1 MSVFTLAPEQI
12 DNYWPLIADH
22 LYRLQRRGYI
32 DVDEVHEDLKAARKQ
47 LWGYAEGGKVLGV
60 CITRITKG
68 RVCEFYGAVGTQSRP
83 GQIQEVHEAIRTWA
97 KSINCTKL
105 RFNGRVGWLRLLKT
119 YKQTGVIA
127 EEEF

>member
-1 MSVFTLAPEQI
+1 VIFTLPSTEI
-12 DNYWPLIADH
+12 DSYWNHISPH

-32 DVDEVHEDLKAARKQ
+32 DVEEVREDLKSQAKQ
-47 LWGYAEGGKVLGV
+47 LWAYEEGGKVLGV

-83 GQIQEVHEAIRTWA
+83 GQIQEVHDAIVAWA

-105 RFNGRVGWLRLLKT
+105 RFNGRVGWLRLLKG
-119 YKQTGVIA
+119 YEQTGVIA
-127 EEEF
+127 EKEL